1 MILKQVILAGA
12 CVAGLGMPAAKAA
25 DVQPQNQSA
34 PSPPVPEKCE
44 RSLPPLALYG
54 AANDLLEAAH
64 YAQWVLED
72 IACKYPENE
81 EAKKALIKLNLAIG
95 KAEGR

>member
-1 MILKQVILAGA
+1 
-12 CVAGLGMPAAKAA
+12 
-25 DVQPQNQSA
+25 
-34 PSPPVPEKCE
+34 
-44 RSLPPLALYG
+44 
-54 AANDLLEAAH
+54 LLEAAH

>member
-1 MILKQVILAGA
+1 MRLGQLIVIGTLLAAVGA
-12 CVAGLGMPAAKAA
+12 AAA
-25 DVQPQNQSA
+25 DPPPGSKSEKTA
-34 PSPPVPEKCE
+34 PPTEKCD
-44 RSLPPLALYG
+44 RRLPPIALYG
-54 AANDLLEAAH
+54 AVNDLLDAAY

-81 EAKKALIKLNLAIG
+81 EVKKALIKLNLAIG